1 MHDAEL
7 SVHGTLEEE
16 GWESQPVFCEFG
28 RKKENQGGGAVL
40 ARLSSNQRRDHGP
53 RRDGARTKHIHTQ
66 IPCVSGVFRFAETL
80 SSSELGGLAHFEN
93 ARRGGRGTRARSN
106 TAILDQSGTEG
117 GHGDNTC
124 VQPSGLGARLG
135 VREWVGQRRR

>member
-28 RKKENQGGGAVL
+28 RKKEIKATARSWGAS
-40 ARLSSNQRRDHGP
+40 AATSGAAADGQGP

-80 SSSELGGLAHFEN
+80 SSSKLGGLAHFEN
-93 ARRGGRGTRARSN
+93 ARRGGRGTRAFKHSN
-106 TAILDQSGTEG
+106 SRPIRD
-117 GHGDNTC
+117 
-124 VQPSGLGARLG
+124 
-135 VREWVGQRRR
+135 